1 MGLTRDQEK
10 ALKACMEGKNVFLTG
25 GGGVGKT
32 YLVKKIVEELRK
44 KGCEI
49 MLTASTGRA
58 AQLIGGV
65 TCHRAFHIPIKLT
78 WQKDPEVG
86 NDDPICSADVVIID
100 EISMLRMDSLS
111 FLVKSIDQ
119 ANTIRAK
126 EGKSPVQII
135 AVGDFCQLP
144 PVLISSKD
152 NTPSDAEI
160 LSQHYG
166 FDVGGGYA
174 FISPEWDKCH
184 FTVCDLREV
193 VRQSDKTTA
202 DALNRLR
209 FGDSSVLDVIHSCTR
224 KTPFPSTEKGVVY
237 LCGKNKTADKINQS
251 ALNALPS
258 PKKTYRSIVEGSVS
272 AQDKPVP
279 DRITLCADARVMMMT
294 NGDSHVNGSLGT
306 VTSLGDNYIRVALD
320 NGGTITVPYETWEVT
335 KYIVD
340 TDSKGKKS
348 ISIKV
353 IGKYSQ
359 LPVRLSYAITIHKSQ
374 GQTLDKAVL
383 VVGSKGTEIFASGQL
398 YVGASRVKDLKN
410 LYIDGNISK
419 VGRLASK
426 EVIDFYRVSGVKTPV
441 PPVPETE
448 HEPDPSTAPVK
459 PKRSSRKKTP
469 KPQKPKKTD
478 RQAKIILPPTEKPS
492 AQADRRD
499 EVAITVPICLQTIIL
514 SFATVLDPAAHT
526 DGSTVYV
533 ASGVASSVNDFIKN
547 F

>member
-10 ALKACMEGKNVFLTG
+10 ALEACMEGKNVFLTG

-32 YLVKKIVEELRK
+32 FLVKKIVEELRK

-65 TCHRAFHIPIKLT
+65 TCHRACSIPIKLT
-78 WQKDPEVG
+78 WQKDPDIDE
-86 NDDPICSADVVIID
+86 NDPVCAADVVIID
-100 EISMLRMDSLS
+100 EISMLRMDAFS

-119 ANTIRAK
+119 ANEIRA
-126 EGKSPVQII
+126 EAGNPPIQVI

-144 PVLISSKD
+144 PVLISSKEKD
-152 NTPSDAEI
+152 KDPGDAEI
-160 LSQHYG
+160 LSNYYG
-166 FDVGGGYA
+166 FDVRGGYA

-184 FTVCDLREV
+184 FTVCDLKEV
-193 VRQSDKTTA
+193 VRQADKTTA
-202 DALNRLR
+202 NALNRLR
-209 FGDSSVLDVIHSCTR
+209 YGDASAIDVISSCTR
-224 KTPFPSTEKGVVY
+224 RTPFPTSEKGVVY
-237 LCGKNKTADKINQS
+237 LCGKNRTADKINH
-251 ALNALPS
+251 NALESLPA
-258 PKKTYRSIVEGSVS
+258 PKKTYCAVLEGSVS
-272 AQDKPVP
+272 SQDKPVP
-279 DRITLCADARVMMMT
+279 DRITLCVDARVMMMT
-294 NGDSHVNGSLGT
+294 NGDGYVNGSIGT
-306 VTSLGDNYIRVALD
+306 VTDISDSYINIKLD
-320 NGGTITVPYETWEVT
+320 GGNVVKVTYETWEVT

-359 LPVRLSYAITIHKSQ
+359 LPVRLAYAITIHKSQ

-383 VVGSKGTEIFASGQL
+383 VVGSKGSEIFAYGQL

-419 VGRLASK
+419 VGRLASR
-426 EVIDFYRVSGVKTPV
+426 EVIDFYRSSGVEIPM
-441 PPVPETE
+441 PEAE

-459 PKRSSRKKTP
+459 PKRKRSSRKKTQ

-478 RQAKIILPPTEKPS
+478 RQAKIVQS
-492 AQADRRD
+492 NQADRRD
-499 EVAITVPICLQTIIL
+499 RDEIAIAIPSSLQTIIL